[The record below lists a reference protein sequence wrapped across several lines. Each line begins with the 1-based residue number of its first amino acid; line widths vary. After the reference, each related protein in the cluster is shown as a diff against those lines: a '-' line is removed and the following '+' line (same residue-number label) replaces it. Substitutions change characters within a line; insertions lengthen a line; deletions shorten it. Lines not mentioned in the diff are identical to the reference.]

1 MANNFFNDSNKAYSE
16 NLNDGILVGNAF
28 DWTVDVSLPSDTG
41 SVFPNSSTIVMAKV
55 ADVSITPNSNL
66 SIGSTIE
73 NNSSSSQVYRL
84 TVYPNF
90 NRFGGFKS
98 ISLTAD
104 SGVTFYIANKGGTS
118 PIANNLDYD
127 DLGNVPELKVLK
139 EYDIVITI
147 PSNKEVTGLEFVFQ
161 SSSADVSG
169 SISQSNVTGL
179 SDAISNINSKDTQQ
193 DIQIAGLINANDEIW
208 NYDLTCS
215 DYNPTVNSTVTVTC
229 KVTDFY
235 GEAVTGESVTLYC
248 NGTSVST
255 SITNNDGVATWTVTC
270 DEWGIQHFSV
280 KNQSIDIRVTG
291 YIQTSVN
298 SGMYTIY
305 EYEDRVGLRI
315 HIDNPINFTTGIKV
329 INDWAVPHRL
339 APRYPVM
346 IVCANGNTAT
356 ANTAIG
362 VRESSDFEHTEIIV
376 KSLSGSDISRE
387 AYAYLEWDKKY

>member
-28 DWTVDVSLPSDTG
+28 DWTVDVSLPTDTG
-41 SVFPNSSTIVMAKV
+41 GVFPNSSTIVMAKV

-118 PIANNLDYD
+118 PIASNLDYD

-147 PSNKEVTGLEFVFQ
+147 PKNKEVTGLEFVFQ

-169 SISQSNVTGL
+169 SINQSNVNGL
-179 SDAISNINSKDTQQ
+179 DDR
-193 DIQIAGLINANDEIW
+193 LDEIE
-208 NYDLTCS
+208 S
-215 DYNPTVNSTVTVTC
+215 DISAMVNLIYPVGSIYMSVNSTSPATLFGGTWE
-229 KVTDFY
+229 KIEDTFLLASGDTY
-235 GEAVTGESVTLYC
+235 TAGNTGGEATHTLTIDEIPSHRHEASTLARYAITGAANALAGYDPSTAHQT
-248 NGTSVST
+248 TSYVGGGQAH
-255 SITNNDGVATWTVTC
+255 NNMPPYLTVYM
-270 DEWGIQHFSV
+270 W
-280 KNQSIDIRVTG
+280 KR
-291 YIQTSVN
+291 
-298 SGMYTIY
+298 
-305 EYEDRVGLRI
+305 
-315 HIDNPINFTTGIKV
+315 
-329 INDWAVPHRL
+329 
-339 APRYPVM
+339 
-346 IVCANGNTAT
+346 TA
-356 ANTAIG
+356 
-362 VRESSDFEHTEIIV
+362 
-376 KSLSGSDISRE
+376 
-387 AYAYLEWDKKY
+387 